1 MTNSGLTASDVMA
14 LTKDNDGFGGV
25 GLIIL
30 LFIFLI
36 GLSGN
41 GFGFGN
47 NGTGLALADIQ
58 ASLYNQTQDSNSRA
72 LSASLASVNDT
83 VLNNK
88 YDNAVLIKDLS
99 NQMSN
104 SIAGISNQIANQ
116 TATITNLFNEQTIDR
131 LREFGYDNV
140 FEVNF
145 NMKSADKHCKN
156 KRAEMWWKMAEWIR
170 KEGALPQDDDL
181 VQELTNVFYGY
192 STGAGQIQL
201 EGKELVKKRI
211 GKSPDLADALALTF
225 AFPIQKRN
233 FDSKRDEYAESNY
246 QYI

>member
-1 MTNSGLTASDVMA
+1 MTNSGLSASDVLAM
-14 LTKDNDGFGGV
+14 TRNNDGFGGV

-36 GLSGN
+36 GIGGN

-58 ASLYNQTQDSNSRA
+58 ASLYNQSQDANSRA
-72 LSASLASVNDT
+72 MQASLASVNDT

-99 NQMSN
+99 SQVSN

-131 LREFGYDNV
+131 LRD
-140 FEVNF
+140 
-145 NMKSADKHCKN
+145 S
-156 KRAEMWWKMAEWIR
+156 
-170 KEGALPQDDDL
+170 
-181 VQELTNVFYGY
+181 
-192 STGAGQIQL
+192 
-201 EGKELVKKRI
+201 
-211 GKSPDLADALALTF
+211 LATT
-225 AFPIQKRN
+225 
-233 FDSKRDEYAESNY
+233 RDELSNVRQTGIITSAINNQTSEILNAQGRYYLNPPCY
-246 QYI
+246 QGCGCGSCNGLY